1 MQRETESGN
10 VPCSEENTNC
20 RTLNVLRYYDY
31 TCPLLIKF
39 KIQTLKAVTM
49 SIAPTF
55 ENPPLETNVCV
66 HLDSCSF
73 QW

>member
-1 MQRETESGN
+1 MEGGGG
-10 VPCSEENTNC
+10 
-20 RTLNVLRYYDY
+20 LRLD
-31 TCPLLIKF
+31 
-39 KIQTLKAVTM
+39 IQTLKAVTM